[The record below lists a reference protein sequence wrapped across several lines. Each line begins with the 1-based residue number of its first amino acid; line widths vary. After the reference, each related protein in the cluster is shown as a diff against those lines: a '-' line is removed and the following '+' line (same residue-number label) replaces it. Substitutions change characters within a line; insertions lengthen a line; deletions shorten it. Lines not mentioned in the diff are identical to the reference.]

1 MLNNTAATVYNRA
14 VDQENDETK
23 YHRTVLPAVH
33 WEDGFCA
40 SDNGKNHAENR
51 SVFVSIDFSACSGME
66 KQYLPAHQ
74 FARLP
79 SSEQGKY
86 WTLAIGDMLLKGS
99 VADDIPDKGIRQFL
113 ANHPEVATI
122 TAVDTL
128 DMGSDC
134 MKHWEVTAR

>member
-40 SDNGKNHAENR
+40 ADKGKNHAENR
-51 SVFVSIDFSACSGME
+51 SVFVSIDFSSCYGME

-74 FARLP
+74 YARLP
-79 SSEQGKY
+79 SSERGKY
-86 WTLAIGDMLLKGS
+86 WTLAVGDMLLKGS

-113 ANHPEVATI
+113 ANHTEVATI

-128 DMGSDC
+128 DMGSDF

>member
-1 MLNNTAATVYNRA
+1 MLNNTAATVYNKA
-14 VDQENDETK
+14 VDQESDETK

-40 SDNGKNHAENR
+40 ADKGKNHAENR

-86 WTLAIGDMLLKGS
+86 WTLAVGDMLLKGS

-113 ANHPEVATI
+113 ANHTEVATI

-128 DMGSDC
+128 DMGSDF

>member
-1 MLNNTAATVYNRA
+1 MLNNSSATVYNREA
-14 VDQENDETK
+14 DHANDETK

-40 SDNGKNHAENR
+40 VDKGKNHTENR

-74 FARLP
+74 FAILP
-79 SSEQGKY
+79 SSEKGKY
-86 WTLAIGDMLLKGS
+86 WTLATGDMLLKGS

-113 ANHPEVATI
+113 ANHPDVATI
-122 TAVDTL
+122 TAVEIL

-134 MKHWEVTAR
+134 MKHWEVTAK

>member
-1 MLNNTAATVYNRA
+1 MLNNTAATVYNKA

-40 SDNGKNHAENR
+40 VDKGKNHAENR
-51 SVFVSIDFSACSGME
+51 SVFVSIDFSSCYGME

-74 FARLP
+74 YARLP
-79 SSEQGKY
+79 SSERGKY
-86 WTLAIGDMLLKGS
+86 WTLAVGDMLLKGS

-113 ANHPEVATI
+113 ANHTEVATI

-128 DMGSDC
+128 DMGSDF

>member
-40 SDNGKNHAENR
+40 ADKGKNHAENR
-51 SVFVSIDFSACSGME
+51 SVFVSIDFSACAGME

-86 WTLAIGDMLLKGS
+86 WTLAVGDMLLKGS

-113 ANHPEVATI
+113 ANHTEVATI

-128 DMGSDC
+128 DMGSDF

>member
-1 MLNNTAATVYNRA
+1 MLNNTAATVYNKA

-40 SDNGKNHAENR
+40 ADKGKNHAENR
-51 SVFVSIDFSACSGME
+51 SVFVSIDFSSCYGME

-74 FARLP
+74 YARLP

-86 WTLAIGDMLLKGS
+86 WTLAVGDMLLKGS

-113 ANHPEVATI
+113 ANHTEVATI

-128 DMGSDC
+128 DMGSDF

>member
-1 MLNNTAATVYNRA
+1 MLNNTAATVYNKA
-14 VDQENDETK
+14 IGNDDEVT
-23 YHRTVLPAVH
+23 YQRTVIPAVH
-33 WEDGFCA
+33 WEDGFCTA
-40 SDNGKNHAENR
+40 EKGKNQAENR
-51 SVFVSIDFSACSGME
+51 SVFVCIDFSACAGMY

-79 SSEQGKY
+79 TSEKGKY
-86 WTLAIGDMLLKGS
+86 WTLATGDMLLKGN
-99 VADDIPDKGIRQFL
+99 VADDIPDRGIRQFL
-113 ANHPEVATI
+113 AIHPEVATI

>member
-40 SDNGKNHAENR
+40 ADKGKNHAENR

-86 WTLAIGDMLLKGS
+86 WTLAVGDMLLKGS

-113 ANHPEVATI
+113 ANHTEVATI

-128 DMGSDC
+128 DMGSDF